1 MNTRKPPERAMHPI
15 DKAILDERMSAL
27 RGHREAD
34 EKAILAG
41 FNEGEVEQWRKENER
56 KDAARDEEEQ
66 RRTAERVGR
75 RIQAQLAGCHIPP
88 KFSGASFDTLHPVHN
103 PKAFKACQRL
113 AEEGRYDGRMG
124 LILTGAP
131 GNGKTSLAIASLRR
145 FVERTEGEDP
155 ASFWNVNHSL
165 QTIRQS
171 FDEDRRQ
178 EGSSILDVCRASF
191 IVLDDFDKVGRVTAW
206 VEEQFYALINGLYVE
221 ERRVIVTTNLSARR
235 LLEMLDDSLASRLM
249 EMCTEVA
256 MAPHDYRAAS

>member
-1 MNTRKPPERAMHPI
+1 
-15 DKAILDERMSAL
+15 
-27 RGHREAD
+27 
-34 EKAILAG
+34 
-41 FNEGEVEQWRKENER
+41 
-56 KDAARDEEEQ
+56 
-66 RRTAERVGR
+66 
-75 RIQAQLAGCHIPP
+75 
-88 KFSGASFDTLHPVHN
+88 
-103 PKAFKACQRL
+103 L

>member
-1 MNTRKPPERAMHPI
+1 
-15 DKAILDERMSAL
+15 
-27 RGHREAD
+27 
-34 EKAILAG
+34 
-41 FNEGEVEQWRKENER
+41 
-56 KDAARDEEEQ
+56 
-66 RRTAERVGR
+66 
-75 RIQAQLAGCHIPP
+75 
-88 KFSGASFDTLHPVHN
+88 
-103 PKAFKACQRL
+103 
-113 AEEGRYDGRMG
+113 
-124 LILTGAP
+124 
-131 GNGKTSLAIASLRR
+131 LAIASLRR